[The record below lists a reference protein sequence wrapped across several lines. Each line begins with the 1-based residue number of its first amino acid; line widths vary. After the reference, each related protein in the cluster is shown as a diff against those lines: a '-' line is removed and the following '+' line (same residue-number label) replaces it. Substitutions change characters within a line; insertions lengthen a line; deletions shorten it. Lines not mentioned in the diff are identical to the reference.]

1 MATAKQAH
9 RRAATL
15 HQTAS
20 DLHTK
25 TAVAH
30 VTAARDNR
38 AAGDEPAAALDDKAA
53 DQHTEAARQHT
64 EASNRHRSTAAKR
77 GQSTPSKQKAGSIS
91 KSAGGASTLAGAM
104 TNEAV
109 AADTASPQQ
118 LPNGATPSG
127 GQDQVTSGQIAKQLS
142 DQAVQAGSEA
152 ARAGQNAADTGTPD
166 GGLIN
171 TIVQDL
177 GLTGVTKTMVDHNR
191 FFTLALLISVVL
203 VIVFVYFYGAAPSI
217 DNPFYSSSNTP
228 ATNNAGSIKMQQ
240 QAIVAISIANDTSA
254 TGGKQQPI
262 NAVLN
267 NDPDLVPIDV
277 SKYFPGKRLTAAEL
291 QSDLQNYLAAVNARI
306 TALQSDLTLKSQQ
319 VQNAIQAIEAQKAAI
334 SAALQTVSSLAVASA
349 PATGPIGPLIGVVT
363 GLLTAGLAGDNA
375 RKSSVASQVPGAEE
389 ALE

>member
-9 RRAATL
+9 QRAANL
-15 HQTAS
+15 HATAA

-25 TAVAH
+25 AATAH
-30 VTAARDNR
+30 VTAALDNR
-38 AAGDEPAAALDDKAA
+38 AAGNAPAAALDDKAA
-53 DQHTEAARQHT
+53 AQHTEAARQHT
-64 EASNRHRSTAAKR
+64 EASNRHQSTATKR
-77 GQSTPSKQKAGSIS
+77 GQSAPSKQKAGSVS
-91 KSAGGASTLAGAM
+91 QSAGNASALAGAM
-104 TNEAV
+104 TQEAV
-109 AADTASPQQ
+109 AADASSTQQSTNGTAPPGS
-118 LPNGATPSG
+118 
-127 GQDQVTSGQIAKQLS
+127 QDQVISGQIAKQLS
-142 DQAVQAGSEA
+142 DQAVQAGTQA
-152 ARAGQNAADTGTPD
+152 AQTGQIASGTGTPD

-171 TIVQDL
+171 AIVQDL

-191 FFTLALLISVVL
+191 FFTLALLISVIL
-203 VIVFVYFYGAAPSI
+203 VIVFVYFFGAEPTI
-217 DNPFYSSSNTP
+217 DNPFYSSNAPAPSNAP
-228 ATNNAGSIKMQQ
+228 SIRMQQ

-262 NAVLN
+262 DAALD
-267 NDPDLVPIDV
+267 NDPDLAPIHI
-277 SKYFPGKRLTAAEL
+277 SKYFPGKRVTAAEL

-319 VQNAIQAIEAQKAAI
+319 VQSAVQQIEAQKAAI
-334 SAALQTVSSLAVASA
+334 SAALQTVSALAVASA